1 MEDQEVIHFP
11 SLGQGRHCIRARRLH
26 RVKKAEDASKSWSSP
41 PICLCDEVHLDRG
54 VCMRPV
60 DGPEAGQPGN
70 QNGTIGHEEDQEPE
84 DSPLIKDLNF
94 PKATL
99 SHSSPKLLSPYTLL
113 F

>member
-1 MEDQEVIHFP
+1 
-11 SLGQGRHCIRARRLH
+11 
-26 RVKKAEDASKSWSSP
+26 
-41 PICLCDEVHLDRG
+41 
-54 VCMRPV
+54 MRPV

-99 SHSSPKLLSPYTLL
+99 SQSSPKLLSPYTLL